1 MKGIYVCP
9 RCNILY
15 CSVPCY
21 QSELHVNC
29 SEAFY
34 RDCVMENMK
43 TETGPLAERKM
54 YEILHQLQETEEHN
68 SSIGICIGLI
78 IILVG

>member
-1 MKGIYVCP
+1 
-9 RCNILY
+9 
-15 CSVPCY
+15 
-21 QSELHVNC
+21 
-29 SEAFY
+29 
-34 RDCVMENMK
+34 MENMK